1 MNHATHTIGD
11 ATSVVGRWGSES
23 ATLRPEKL
31 MDVLVFNSSASLLYM
46 QVFDI
51 PNSVIAFGAK
61 YSAGSSSTPT
71 TVASTSYTYVFGA
84 NDTSITNGSTTYY
97 KSSSVTGAVVL
108 GADNLTVTFTDDSVA
123 HGFTTGDTVAIT
135 GILPATPFNGT
146 YTVTVIDTNK
156 FSYKLQAVTSS
167 TITLAGSAT
176 ATKTLQSVTF
186 TTSSTT
192 VTLAGTASSTVT
204 GLLYKTFLP
213 QIQIVPSSTAVP
225 KFSFPVQPGLGGTL
239 GRSVD
244 MVGIYCAWSTTQ
256 ATFTAT
262 SASGSIAI
270 ILKG

>member
-51 PNSVIAFGAK
+51 PNSVIAFGTK
-61 YSAGSSSTPT
+61 YSGGGTSTPT

-84 NDTSITNGSTTYY
+84 NDTSITNGSTTYS
-97 KSSSVTGAVVL
+97 KSSSVTGAVTL
-108 GADNLTVTFTDDSVA
+108 GADNLTVTFTDDSNT

-146 YTVTVIDTNK
+146 YTVTVIDTMT

-167 TITLAGSAT
+167 KITSSAST

-192 VTLAGTASSTVT
+192 VSLAGTANSTVT

>member
-23 ATLRPEKL
+23 TTLRPEKL

-51 PNSVIAFGAK
+51 PNSVIAFGTK
-61 YSAGSSSTPT
+61 YSAGGSATAT

-84 NDTSITNGSTTYY
+84 NEASITNGSTTYN
-97 KSSSVTGAVVL
+97 VTSTASGSVVL
-108 GADNLTVTFTDDSVA
+108 GTDNLTVTFTVTSVP
-123 HGFTTGDTVAIT
+123 HGYTTGDVVVIT
-135 GILPATPFNGT
+135 GILPSTPFNGT
-146 YTVTVIDTNK
+146 YTVTVIDSST
-156 FSYKLQAVTSS
+156 FTYKLQAVATASITSGAS
-167 TITLAGSAT
+167 VT
-176 ATKTLQSVTF
+176 ATKTLKTVTF
-186 TTSSTT
+186 I
-192 VTLAGTASSTVT
+192 ASSTSVTLNGGVSALIT

>member
-1 MNHATHTIGD
+1 
-11 ATSVVGRWGSES
+11 
-23 ATLRPEKL
+23 

-51 PNSVIAFGAK
+51 PNSVIPFGAK
-61 YSAGSSSTPT
+61 YSVGGSYTAT

-84 NDTSITNGSTTYY
+84 NDVSITNGSTTYY
-97 KSSSVTGAVVL
+97 ASSTASGSVAL
-108 GADNLTVTFTDDSVA
+108 GTDNLTVTFTASGN
-123 HGFTTGDTVAIT
+123 HGFTTGDVISIS

-146 YTVTVIDTNK
+146 YTITVTSASVFT
-156 FSYKLQAVTSS
+156 YKLQAVATSA
-167 TITLAGSAT
+167 ITNGGSVT
-176 ATKTLQSVTF
+176 ATKTLQTITF
-186 TTSSTT
+186 I
-192 VTLAGTASSTVT
+192 ASSTSVT
-204 GLLYKTFLP
+204 LNGGVSSVISALLSRTLLP
-213 QIQIVPSSTAVP
+213 QSQVVPASTAVP

-262 SASGSIAI
+262 SPSGSIAI